1 MSRQTTDTRSHS
13 AAALPARLRGEVVVG
28 LRPEK
33 CALESP
39 SFPFER
45 LSEVAE
51 LESWR
56 KEVNRPIYHLHKWWA
71 QRLGSVFRGILI
83 GAVERDPAKVMP
95 AFFAAARPSE
105 IVVFDPFMGSGT
117 TVGEALKLGM
127 RGI

>member
-33 CALESP
+33 SALESP

-71 QRLGSVFRGILI
+71 QRLGSVFRAVIL
-83 GAVERDPAKVMP
+83 GALADSYVDIWADFYK
-95 AFFAAARPSE
+95 
-105 IVVFDPFMGSGT
+105 
-117 TVGEALKLGM
+117 KHN
-127 RGI
+127 